1 MEISTSRISNKS
13 SSASPRKLSKSIV
26 ASPKLA
32 KNNSYLL
39 TPTTSTNTNGGAVT
53 TPTDLFFER
62 PETPEGEK
70 LDLRQLSLALTRL
83 LYPKV

>member
-1 MEISTSRISNKS
+1 MVTS
-13 SSASPRKLSKSIV
+13 PE
-26 ASPKLA
+26 LA
-32 KNNSYLL
+32 KHNLYLL
-39 TPTTSTNTNGGAVT
+39 TPTSSTNTNDGAVT

>member
-1 MEISTSRISNKS
+1 M
-13 SSASPRKLSKSIV
+13 V
-26 ASPKLA
+26 ASPKLV
-32 KNNSYLL
+32 KHNLYLL

-53 TPTDLFFER
+53 TPTDLSFER

>member
-1 MEISTSRISNKS
+1 MIG
-13 SSASPRKLSKSIV
+13 
-26 ASPKLA
+26 SPKLG
-32 KNNSYLL
+32 KNNLYLL
-39 TPTTSTNTNGGAVT
+39 TPTRSTNADGGAVT
-53 TPTDLFFER
+53 TPTDLYSER